1 MNQITLVPQRY
12 KNRKRV
18 SSRKRKKNS
27 IPMSSLSIIQLHNNG
42 LISLI
47 DQLIAMET
55 ELTKQKSQNLILKE

>member
-27 IPMSSLSIIQLHNNG
+27 TPMSSLSIIQLHNNG

-55 ELTKQKSQNLILKE
+55 ELTKQKSQNLILNE